1 MSLYWIVISLFVANF
16 IWRRYMWTYRP
27 EQFSVLE
34 ERRRE
39 RTAALIKTSME
50 AGTAL
55 TRWYRNGK
63 EDETSRRD
71 SLL

>member
-1 MSLYWIVISLFVANF
+1 MTLTTILICMFVANF
-16 IWRRYMWTYRP
+16 IWRRYMWTFRP

-39 RTAALIKTSME
+39 RTTALLRASVD

-55 TRWYRNGK
+55 TRWYRKDK
-63 EDETSRRD
+63 E
-71 SLL
+71 